1 LTLTNPSL
9 DAAVS
14 TRIRITGG
22 SAVEGRGLVLT
33 HENMM
38 ARNTFDRPEEVKLAP
53 LPVNVRGGLLEVA
66 IPRHAVVSI
75 DVRVS

>member
-1 LTLTNPSL
+1 M
-9 DAAVS
+9 
-14 TRIRITGG
+14 
-22 SAVEGRGLVLT
+22 LT
-33 HENMM
+33 HENMT